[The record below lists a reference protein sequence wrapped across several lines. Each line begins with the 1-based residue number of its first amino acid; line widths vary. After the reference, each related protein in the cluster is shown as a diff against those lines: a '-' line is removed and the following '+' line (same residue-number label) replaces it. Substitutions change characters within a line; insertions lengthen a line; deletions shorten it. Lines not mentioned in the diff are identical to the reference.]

1 MKKLLFILLLTF
13 PILGFSQYI
22 QAPTHYEAQQTAQHI
37 LKGHIKMYITDS
49 TRFVVEKRNENYVTY
64 HGLEGDEIKSRL
76 SKVFSKGKP
85 EYSSRTNGGYLFFI
99 AVVNR
104 KNELDVINYVSFRV
118 NAFTQKIEEIEIL
131 LDK

>member
-1 MKKLLFILLLTF
+1 MKKLLIAMLAAFPLLG
-13 PILGFSQYI
+13 ISQYLQI
-22 QAPTHYEAQQTAQHI
+22 PTHYDAKNTAQHI

-49 TRFVVEKRNENYVTY
+49 TKFTVEKRNENYVTY

-76 SKVFSKGKP
+76 SKVFSKGIP

-99 AVVNR
+99 AVVSR
-104 KNELDVINYVSFRV
+104 KNELDVVHYVSFRV

>member
-1 MKKLLFILLLTF
+1 MKKLLLLLLLT
-13 PILGFSQYI
+13 IATLGFSQYI
-22 QAPTHYEAQQTAQHI
+22 QAPTHYDANNAAQHI

-49 TRFVVEKRNENYVTY
+49 TKFTVEKNKGRFVTY
-64 HGLEGDEIKSRL
+64 YGLDSDEIKSRV
-76 SKVFSKGKP
+76 SKVFSKGIP
-85 EYSSRTNGGYLFFI
+85 EYSSRTNGGYLFFV

-104 KNELDVINYVSFRV
+104 KNELDVINYVSFRI